1 MTPRKTRRH
10 AALAAVTRRIAVGL
24 FGFGREDKKQLEQ
37 TKRALDQAKEAP
49 EGGAFGGSITKVVEN
64 ILDTGIDGKSRFD
77 SADKI
82 AADALRKHPNPE
94 QAIDAIVS
102 SHLKLAAAG
111 GFVTSLGGFIT
122 LPVALPANVLGFY
135 LLATRMTA
143 AIAKIRGYDLSQQQ
157 IRSAVLLTLV
167 GADADDLLAK
177 AGMVAPAGRLSN
189 LAAQRL
195 PGPAL
200 MVLNKAIGFRMLSTA
215 GRKTF
220 SRFGRNVPIVG
231 GVVGAGLDSWLIK
244 RIADNARTEFPASAA
259 ALPPGSG
266 I

>member
-1 MTPRKTRRH
+1 M
-10 AALAAVTRRIAVGL
+10 GL
-24 FGFGREDKKQLEQ
+24 FGFGRDDKKQVEQ
-37 TKRALDQAKEAP
+37 TKRALDQAA
-49 EGGAFGGSITKVVEN
+49 EGKSGGTVAKVVEN
-64 ILDTGIDGKSRFD
+64 ILDTGIDGKGRFD
-77 SADKI
+77 SADQI

-94 QAIDAIVS
+94 EAVDAIVS

-143 AIAKIRGYDLSQQQ
+143 AVAKVRGYDLNQQQ

-177 AGMVAPAGRLSN
+177 AGMVAPTGRLSN

-231 GVVGAGLDSWLIK
+231 GIVGGGMDLWLIK
-244 RIADNARTEFPASAA
+244 RIAENARREFPPAGGAITT
-259 ALPPGSG
+259 GR
-266 I
+266 

>member
-1 MTPRKTRRH
+1 M
-10 AALAAVTRRIAVGL
+10 GL
-24 FGFGREDKKQLEQ
+24 FGFGQDEAKGQSAQTTSALEQ
-37 TKRALDQAKEAP
+37 ARAGTQDQGFVGNQAAKM
-49 EGGAFGGSITKVVEN
+49 VEN
-64 ILDTGIDGKSRFD
+64 LLDTGIVGKGPFD
-77 SADKI
+77 P
-82 AADALRKHPNPE
+82 AADVAASALKKNGGDVE
-94 QAIDAIVS
+94 AAVDDVIK

-122 LPVALPANVLGFY
+122 LPVALPANVIGFY

-143 AIAKIRGYDLSQQQ
+143 AIASLRGHDLATPQ
-157 IRSAVLLTLV
+157 IRTAVLLTLV

-177 AGMVAPAGRLSN
+177 AGMVSPTGRLTS

-200 MVLNKAIGFRMLSTA
+200 MVVNKAVGFRLLSTA

-231 GVVGAGLDSWLIK
+231 GVVGAGLDGWLIK
-244 RIADNARTEFPASAA
+244 RISENARREFPTATAQIA
-259 ALPPGSG
+259 GA
-266 I
+266 

>member
-1 MTPRKTRRH
+1 M
-10 AALAAVTRRIAVGL
+10 GL
-24 FGFGREDKKQLEQ
+24 FGLGRDEKKQVEQ
-37 TKRALDQAKEAP
+37 TKRALDQAAEGQS
-49 EGGAFGGSITKVVEN
+49 GGAIAKAVEN

-94 QAIDAIVS
+94 EAVDAIVS

-143 AIAKIRGYDLSQQQ
+143 AIAKVRGYDLSQQQ

-177 AGMVAPAGRLSN
+177 AGMVTPTGRLSN

-200 MVLNKAIGFRMLSTA
+200 MVLNKAVGFRVLSTA

-220 SRFGRNVPIVG
+220 SRFGRNVPLVG
-231 GVVGAGLDSWLIK
+231 GLVGGGMDFWLLK
-244 RIADNARTEFPASAA
+244 RIAENARTEFPATSGQ
-259 ALPPGSG
+259 LPAGR
-266 I
+266 

>member
-1 MTPRKTRRH
+1 
-10 AALAAVTRRIAVGL
+10 VGL
-24 FGFGREDKKQLEQ
+24 FGFGKDDAQVAKEQVAQTRTALEQ
-37 TKRALDQAKEAP
+37 AQAGSQDQGFLGNSATKM
-49 EGGAFGGSITKVVEN
+49 VEN
-64 ILDTGIDGKSRFD
+64 LLDSGIDGKGPFD
-77 SADKI
+77 PAASVAASALKKNGGNVE
-82 AADALRKHPNPE
+82 AAVDDVVK
-94 QAIDAIVS
+94 

-143 AIAKIRGYDLSQQQ
+143 AVASLRGHDLTQPQ
-157 IRSAVLLTLV
+157 IRTAVLLTLV

-177 AGMVAPAGRLSN
+177 AGMVSPTGRLTN

-200 MVLNKAIGFRMLSTA
+200 MVLNKAVGFRLLSTA

-231 GVVGAGLDSWLIK
+231 GIVGAGLDGWLIK
-244 RIADNARTEFPASAA
+244 RISENARREFPTATARIA
-259 ALPPGSG
+259 GA
-266 I
+266 